1 MKQTYAFL
9 IAAFF
14 CILGNAQVV
23 DIPDADFKSKL
34 LNDPQTIDLNED
46 GEIDVEEAALVTN
59 LTFSYCDF
67 DNVIGIQSFVN
78 LESLTFGSYA
88 TIASPIDLSGMA
100 NLESLR
106 FTKCNFSTV
115 NLAGLTNLESLS
127 VGYGGDIDFFEY

>member
-46 GEIDVEEAALVTN
+46 GEIDVEEAA
-59 LTFSYCDF
+59 
-67 DNVIGIQSFVN
+67 IKK
-78 LESLTFGSYA
+78 A
-88 TIASPIDLSGMA
+88 
-100 NLESLR
+100 
-106 FTKCNFSTV
+106 
-115 NLAGLTNLESLS
+115 
-127 VGYGGDIDFFEY
+127 